1 MAATAS
7 SVNSVANTSLSNAL
21 TTTVNGVTGS
31 SVNIINSNTTS
42 LSGTNLT
49 TTVNGIA
56 STALDL
62 SPAMSSSSWSKTG
75 NSGTTAGTNFLGTT
89 DAIDFVT
96 KTNNTERMRI
106 TSTGSVG
113 IGVTNPT
120 AQLVVRDSME
130 IRRTGTVSQLLFTN
144 TASSGDFRIA
154 GDGGDLY
161 WQGGG
166 GRNLQMGSYWTTIL
180 GGDRQTGVFPSF
192 LSGSGGTGVL
202 VQGQRDASVP
212 LGVQANS
219 SGQTANLTEW
229 RNSSGTV
236 LSAVDKSGNLGLGT
250 SSPANK
256 LQVIA
261 TNPLSLLGVQLGTNS
276 STDSVLTISGGT
288 VKKLPAST
296 FATATGAISS
306 LNGLTATTQ
315 TFATG
320 NSGTDFNIASSG
332 STHTFNIPDASAT
345 ARGAITIGTQTLAGN
360 KTLSGKYHCWRNIG
374 SYRNHNRIYFKQR
387 LINR

>member
-1 MAATAS
+1 MERPISLSSSANTITSTVNGVAATAS

-256 LQVIA
+256 LQVLG
-261 TNPLSLLGVQLGTNS
+261 TNPLE
-276 STDSVLTISGGT
+276 
-288 VKKLPAST
+288 
-296 FATATGAISS
+296 
-306 LNGLTATTQ
+306 
-315 TFATG
+315 
-320 NSGTDFNIASSG
+320 
-332 STHTFNIPDASAT
+332 
-345 ARGAITIGTQTLAGN
+345 
-360 KTLSGKYHCWRNIG
+360 
-374 SYRNHNRIYFKQR
+374 SY
-387 LINR
+387 